1 MKSSATL
8 SLLFLLPSIHAIA
21 LPQFIGSKLES
32 TSSNSKRDSSGNLV
46 PRSPISGQTI
56 PDATIS
62 MTDDPSL
69 DQPSNVKRD
78 LSARSPQGPTSN
90 PGEFTGFDLSRAN
103 PANHPKSSGT
113 SSSSS
118 AGSGGRQEGIIGNGG
133 SDDGSPSREVVMPE
147 TAQMGHGHHHNSS
160 RHHKWNSTRHAHRKE
175 GILTEFN
182 AHGEHIVVYNG
193 THFPNGTSYSP
204 ANTTANGGTL
214 LGEVVVAGDEI
225 AVYRQPWNDTHH
237 HHRHHHNQTLRPHA
251 TATTGIWLPSGTA
264 WIPSSSGTGAPFHHH
279 RKVPSS
285 ELAGFRGPKSRKK
298 GTFVIVDEYF
308 SDLVKSRK

>member
-21 LPQFIGSKLES
+21 LPQLFDSKLES
-32 TSSNSKRDSSGNLV
+32 TSSNSKRDSSGKLV
-46 PRSPISGQTI
+46 SRSPISGQTI
-56 PDATIS
+56 PEAKIS
-62 MTDDPSL
+62 VRDDPSL
-69 DQPSNVKRD
+69 DHPSNVKRD

-118 AGSGGRQEGIIGNGG
+118 AGSGGRQDEIIANGG
-133 SDDGSPSREVVMPE
+133 SYDREVVMPE
-147 TAQMGHGHHHNSS
+147 APAHGQNHNGS
-160 RHHKWNSTRHAHRKE
+160 RHHRWNSTRHAHRKE
-175 GILTEFN
+175 GILTELN

-204 ANTTANGGTL
+204 PNTTANGGTL

-237 HHRHHHNQTLRPHA
+237 HRHHHNQTVGSNP
-251 TATTGIWLPSGTA
+251 TGTTGIWLPSGTA
-264 WIPSSSGTGAPFHHH
+264 WIPSSAGTGTPAHHH
-279 RKVPSS
+279 RKVPSPES
-285 ELAGFRGPKSRKK
+285 AGFRGPKSGKK
-298 GTFVIVDEYF
+298 GKFVVIDEYF
-308 SDLVKSRK
+308 SDLIKSRK